1 MFLTYATSKKKSL
14 SLNFTALFFKDKRQQ
29 QESNGG
35 YEIIHQLILKPKL
48 LQERIEQL
56 RQKYGKTEGGES
68 EREDGGGAFQL
79 QLQHQG
85 DELCCG
91 RRQAE
96 DEEEEGV
103 LGCEREEGEHN
114 SLLFLEQE
122 IEPSEVRR

>member
-1 MFLTYATSKKKSL
+1 M
-14 SLNFTALFFKDKRQQ
+14 FFKDERQQ
-29 QESNGG
+29 QENVGA
-35 YEIIHQLILKPKL
+35 YNTNQFILKPKL

-122 IEPSEVRR
+122 IEPSEVRG